1 MDAVGAP
8 DTPPP
13 PHRDLVDASS
23 GAADHLGAAGAADAV
38 ALASTLQKGFLPD
51 LTPPASATPAFRS
64 TPPCVTC
71 LNASV
76 TILKASSA
84 ASHLALSG

>member
-1 MDAVGAP
+1 MDVVAAP
-8 DTPPP
+8 DTPPA

-23 GAADHLGAAGAADAV
+23 GAADHLGAAGAAAVDAV
-38 ALASTLQKGFLPD
+38 GSTLQKGFLSD
-51 LTPPASATPAFRS
+51 LPPPVSATPTGRS
-64 TPPCVTC
+64 PPPCVTC

-76 TILKASSA
+76 TTLKASSA